1 MAGVRQLI
9 IEGCSG
15 KQEDNKKNNM
25 PRNYDLAS
33 AEVKPVGEKSEVK
46 VGGAAWSDPLPLT

>member
-1 MAGVRQLI
+1 MAGIRQLI

-15 KQEDNKKNNM
+15 KLEDNKKNKM
-25 PRNYDLAS
+25 PRNYALVS

-46 VGGAAWSDPLPLT
+46 VGGAA

>member
-9 IEGCSG
+9 IEGCFG
-15 KQEDNKKNNM
+15 KQEDNEKSKM
-25 PRNYDLAS
+25 PRNHDLVS

-46 VGGAAWSDPLPLT
+46 VGE

>member
-1 MAGVRQLI
+1 MAGIRQLI

-15 KQEDNKKNNM
+15 KLEDNKKNKM
-25 PRNYDLAS
+25 PRNYALVS

-46 VGGAAWSDPLPLT
+46 VGELHSDPLPLT

>member
-15 KQEDNKKNNM
+15 KQADNKKSKM
-25 PRNYDLAS
+25 SRNYDLVS
-33 AEVKPVGEKSEVK
+33 AEVKPVEEKSKVK
-46 VGGAAWSDPLPLT
+46 VHGVTHCH